1 MVSYDDTIE
10 EESPLDF
17 DDYIFNK
24 PEDEYQ
30 TTPIGEDEET
40 FVEAEMEVETS
51 AVSGMELDVE
61 DQGIPPSQV

>member
-24 PEDEYQ
+24 PEDEYH
-30 TTPIGEDEET
+30 TAPLCEGEET
-40 FVEAEMEVETS
+40 MVE
-51 AVSGMELDVE
+51 
-61 DQGIPPSQV
+61 